1 MFSYTTDGKKR
12 KSPPDRIFSLEKKK
26 CNGARLHTDRMIGY
40 DTVHHA
46 ENITIHT
53 AQYILDNV
61 ALMYHGILPSNVKQ
75 ISGIL

>member
-1 MFSYTTDGKKR
+1 MFSYTTDGKKENHLQR
-12 KSPPDRIFSLEKKK
+12 EYSLLKKN

-61 ALMYHGILPSNVKQ
+61 ALMYHGIHPSNVKQ